1 MRNRNDISVL
11 EVDFTLLKFT
21 KVPSYRYVYKT
32 CRYLILALDVAL
44 FLLKAIGGIENDV
57 NTNSKGWIKQIYQI
71 SYIYQVIRFR
81 CHMCHVHNIYNISG
95 EYIRLA
101 YRSINPRP
109 LRDVS
114 GDVALVTGAG
124 GIE

>member
-11 EVDFTLLKFT
+11 KVDLTLLKFT
-21 KVPSYRYVYKT
+21 KVPSYRYICNVSKT

-81 CHMCHVHNIYNISG
+81 CHMYHVHNIYNIYQVNTSDWR
-95 EYIRLA
+95 I
-101 YRSINPRP
+101 
-109 LRDVS
+109 
-114 GDVALVTGAG
+114 VALIHGL
-124 GIE
+124 

>member
-44 FLLKAIGGIENDV
+44 FLLKAIGGVENDEKGES
-57 NTNSKGWIKQIYQI
+57 SK
-71 SYIYQVIRFR
+71 
-81 CHMCHVHNIYNISG
+81 
-95 EYIRLA
+95 YIRLA
-101 YRSINPRP
+101 TYIR
-109 LRDVS
+109 
-114 GDVALVTGAG
+114 
-124 GIE
+124 